1 LDTFDAYPSNITP
14 DAKTGIGTW
23 TDGQIIAAIRE
34 GRQPDGLRLERG
46 GTA

>member
-23 TDGQIIAAIRE
+23 TDGQIIAAIR
-34 GRQPDGLRLERG
+34 DGLRLERG